1 MFPNLASLAQ
11 PWSGRKIPRRVF
23 LKRVIS
29 AAGGY
34 PLALA
39 VLQKFGSATTPLPS
53 VDETRNWGVTALPV
67 KFPGQGATLEGY
79 LAKPAGSGPHPALI
93 LIHRDEGLNEH
104 LRDVARD
111 YAKEGFVALAVD
123 PLSRRGGT
131 ASFASADA
139 ARQAIWML
147 DASELQADLD
157 AAFAYLQFNA
167 AVRKDRIGVTG
178 FCWGGQHTF
187 LYATANPG
195 LKAAAVFYGTTPPE
209 EKLAQINCPVLGNY
223 GEADTR
229 ITSKV
234 PETAE
239 LMKKYGKSYDPKIY
253 PGAAHAFFNE
263 TGANYDQAAAQD
275 AWQRTLAFFREH
287 LR

>member
-11 PWSGRKIPRRVF
+11 PWSERKIPRRVF

-29 AAGGY
+29 GAGSY

-39 VLQKFGSATTPLPS
+39 LLQKFGSATTPLPS

-131 ASFASADA
+131 ASFASPDA
-139 ARQAIWML
+139 ARAAILML
-147 DASELQADLD
+147 DAGQVQADLD
-157 AAFAYLQFNA
+157 AAFHYLQFHA
-167 AVRKDRIGVTG
+167 SVLKGRVGVSDLSRDG
-178 FCWGGQHTF
+178 RQRSR
-187 LYATANPG
+187 L
-195 LKAAAVFYGTTPPE
+195 
-209 EKLAQINCPVLGNY
+209 
-223 GEADTR
+223 
-229 ITSKV
+229 
-234 PETAE
+234 
-239 LMKKYGKSYDPKIY
+239 PK
-253 PGAAHAFFNE
+253 
-263 TGANYDQAAAQD
+263 
-275 AWQRTLAFFREH
+275 
-287 LR
+287 